1 MLKKIPIERLKP
13 GMYVHDLGTNWFS
26 HPFLRQQ
33 FKVTGE
39 DDLNKISSAG
49 IRELYIDT
57 SKGLDDTDAASTIEV
72 RQQIDKRVEQLGNPP
87 SGQER
92 NEAAP
97 PARTTVA
104 EELPKAK
111 KIYDQAG
118 RAVRSVMR
126 DVRLGN
132 AVNVAGVEDIVGDIT
147 DSVSRNS
154 GALVSLLNLKEADD
168 YTFLHCVAVGTLM
181 VTFGRAMGLDPELV
195 RQGGIG
201 GLLHDVGKM
210 KVPDAVLNK
219 PGKLTDDE
227 FFIIK
232 KHPEIGHELLVA
244 TGAVGEIPLDITRH
258 HHERMDG
265 SGYPDKLP
273 ADQISLYARMSAIV
287 DVYDAVT
294 SDRCYHRAMTPTDAM
309 RKMLEWSKFHFDE
322 TLAHQF
328 MKIVGIYPV
337 GQLVRLESGRLA
349 VVTDQNETNLLMPKV
364 CAFFSIKSNC
374 HIPPVMVDLSRTLGH
389 GGGDK
394 IVGHENPHKWG
405 VQPSRFLT
413 PAK

>member
-13 GMYVHDLGTNWFS
+13 GMFVHNLGTNWFS
-26 HPFLRQQ
+26 HPFLQQQ
-33 FKVTGE
+33 F
-39 DDLNKISSAG
+39 KISSAADFDKIMATG

-57 SKGLDDTDAASTIEV
+57 NKGLDDVELTGDQEPH
-72 RQQIDKRVEQLGNPP
+72 QQRDQILLPDGP
-87 SGQER
+87 SSAHGQGVV
-92 NEAAP
+92 AP
-97 PARTTVA
+97 APRITVA

-118 RAVRSVMR
+118 RMVRSVMR
-126 DVRLGN
+126 DARLGN
-132 AVNVAGVEDIVGDIT
+132 AVNVAGVEQVVSDIT
-147 DSVSRNS
+147 ESISRNS
-154 GALVSLLNLKEADD
+154 GALISLLNLKQADD

-181 VTFGRAMGLDPELV
+181 VTFGRAMGWDPDLV
-195 RQGGIG
+195 QQVGIG

-210 KVPDAVLNK
+210 KIPEAILNK
-219 PGKLTDDE
+219 PGKLTDEE
-227 FFIIK
+227 FSLIK
-232 KHPEIGHELLVA
+232 KHPEIGQELLLA

-265 SGYPDKLP
+265 TGYPDRLP
-273 ADQISLYARMSAIV
+273 GDHISLYARMSAIV

-294 SDRCYHRAMTPTDAM
+294 SERCYHRAMTPTDAM

-322 TLAHQF
+322 PLVHQF
-328 MKIVGIYPV
+328 MKIIGIYPV

-349 VVTDQNETNLLMPKV
+349 VVTDQNDGNLLMPKV

-374 HIPPVMVDLSRTLGH
+374 HIPPVTIDLSRSLGH

-394 IVGHENPHKWG
+394 IICHENPHKWG
-405 VQPSRFLT
+405 VQPSQFLV
-413 PAK
+413 PAH

>member
-1 MLKKIPIERLKP
+1 MLKKIPVERLKP

-33 FKVTGE
+33 FKVSG
-39 DDLNKISSAG
+39 DGDLEKIVATG

-57 SKGLDDTDAASTIEV
+57 SKGLDDADAPIAAEV
-72 RQQIDKRVEQLGNPP
+72 KTEVVQKMQSQAAEPLVSPP
-87 SGQER
+87 M
-92 NEAAP
+92 AA
-97 PARTTVA
+97 RSTVA

-118 RAVRSVMR
+118 RVVRSVMR

-147 DSVSRNS
+147 ESVSRNS

-181 VTFGRAMGLDPELV
+181 VTFGRAMGLDPETV

-227 FFIIK
+227 FLLIK

-244 TGAVGEIPLDITRH
+244 SGAVGDIPLDITRH

-265 SGYPDKLP
+265 TGYPDKLP
-273 ADQISLYARMSAIV
+273 ADQITLYARMAAIV

-322 TLAHQF
+322 NLAHQF

-349 VVTDQNETNLLMPKV
+349 VVTDQNETNLLTPKV

-374 HIPPVMVDLSRTLGH
+374 HIPPVMIDLSRSLGH

-413 PAK
+413 PAI